1 MSLTGALSTTLAGLQ
16 NTEARINTLSQNV
29 SNADKPGYTRKE
41 IESTYISVNGQT
53 VPLGGSIETV
63 NFNPYLFESLI
74 EDTSGASFDTII
86 FDFLSNY
93 TSELGSIDGDN
104 SLSSFVNNLST
115 ALDRLTINP
124 EDTSLK
130 NAVVS
135 AADRLA
141 VELNRK
147 TASVQDFRLQ
157 ADQNIESVV
166 DRINGAVARIEDLN
180 QSIVEADIFGVS
192 TANLE
197 DDRRTELETL
207 ANLIDLNYFINSNNE
222 VQIYTGGRPLL
233 DSVPHTIE
241 YTANANLGATSIFP
255 VGFNPIDLDGF
266 DITTVI
272 QSGELGG
279 LIELRDSIFTQE
291 QEKLDEFSVVLIREL
306 NSLLNT
312 GASIPGRPTIIG
324 EFEGFTGATP
334 FGATGS
340 VRIATT
346 DANGIVQNFA
356 DIPLA
361 GLLTITDLTN
371 AINTALGPDVTA
383 SVAAPNGVLSLV
395 ANNAGEGLTLNQLDS
410 DVTATG
416 QDLSSFF
423 GLNNFF
429 KGNAASDIAISDYLV
444 ANGAN
449 LATSQLQAGA
459 LAIGDAGVNPGD
471 SSLATLLNDAFT
483 NDYNFVAAG
492 NFAAQTENLG
502 NYISSFISNAA
513 LQTSNAESNRDISV
527 ALTEQT
533 KTTLQNI
540 SAVNV
545 DEELANL
552 IDLEAKYEASA
563 TMIATIQELFDTL
576 LQAIR

>member
-1 MSLTGALSTTLAGLQ
+1 MALTSALNTTLSGLQ
-16 NTEARINTLSQNV
+16 NTESRINVLSQNV

-41 IESTYISVNGQT
+41 IENSYISVNGQT
-53 VPLGGSIETV
+53 IPLRGSIETV

-74 EDTSGASFDTII
+74 EDTSGASYNSVI
-86 FDFLSNY
+86 FDYLSSY

-104 SLSSFVNNLST
+104 SLSSFVNNLAT

-147 TASVQDFRLQ
+147 TSAIQDFRLQ
-157 ADQNIESVV
+157 ADQNIENVV
-166 DRINGAVARIEDLN
+166 DQINGAVARIEDLN
-180 QSIVEADIFGVS
+180 KSIVQAEVYGVS
-192 TANLE
+192 TSNLE
-197 DDRRTELETL
+197 DDRRAEIETL
-207 ANLIDLNYFINSNNE
+207 ANLIDVNYFINNNNE

-233 DSVPHTIE
+233 DSTPHVIE
-241 YTANANLGATSIFP
+241 YTANANLGKNSIYP

-272 QSGELGG
+272 HSGELGG
-279 LIELRDSIFTQE
+279 LIQLRDSVLTQE
-291 QEKLDEFSVVLIREL
+291 QEKIDEFSAVLIREL
-306 NSLLNT
+306 NTLLNT
-312 GASIPGRPTIIG
+312 GASIPGRPTMVG
-324 EFEGFTGATP
+324 EFEGFAGATP

-340 VRIATT
+340 IRVATT
-346 DANGIVQNFA
+346 DADGIVQNFA

-383 SVAAPNGVLSLV
+383 SVAGPTGVLSLV
-395 ANNAGEGLTLNQLDS
+395 ANNAGEGLALNQLNS
-410 DVTATG
+410 DITATG
-416 QDLSSFF
+416 QDFSTFF

-429 KGNAASDIAISDYLV
+429 QGNDASDIAISDYLV
-444 ANGAN
+444 SDGST

-471 SSLATLLNDAFT
+471 SSLTTLLNDAFT
-483 NDYNFVAAG
+483 TDYNFVAAG
-492 NFAAQTENLG
+492 NFPAQSENLG
-502 NYISSFISNAA
+502 NYISNFISDAS
-513 LQTSNAESNRDISV
+513 LRTTNAEANRDISV
-527 ALTEQT
+527 ALT
-533 KTTLQNI
+533 
-540 SAVNV
+540 V
-545 DEELANL
+545 
-552 IDLEAKYEASA
+552 
-563 TMIATIQELFDTL
+563 
-576 LQAIR
+576 LQAVR